1 MLKEKIFEEQPCLR
15 RDSMKMFSKLYAPSC
30 GCIYVIVVM
39 QKLCVTHC
47 IFCSDVSVQ
56 YGDVDEEEAHSIV
69 EEALELRRQR
79 QAKLT
84 RHPVAD
90 LQLVEPIKYFT

>member
-1 MLKEKIFEEQPCLR
+1 ML
-15 RDSMKMFSKLYAPSC
+15 SK
-30 GCIYVIVVM
+30 
-39 QKLCVTHC
+39 QKWCVTHLC
-47 IFCSDVSVQ
+47 VFFGCSDVSAQ
-56 YGDVDEEEAHSIV
+56 YGDVDEEEACSIV